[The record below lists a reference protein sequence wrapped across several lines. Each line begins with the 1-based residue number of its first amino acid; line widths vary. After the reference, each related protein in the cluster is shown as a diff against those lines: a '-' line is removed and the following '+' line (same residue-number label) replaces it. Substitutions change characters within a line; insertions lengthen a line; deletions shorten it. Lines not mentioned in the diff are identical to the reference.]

1 MARMMPPY
9 CPQSAPPGE
18 KQLYAALAESAETD
32 NWIVL
37 HSLGIAD
44 HVRQVE
50 GETDFVVIAPG
61 LGVAVIEVKSHSSIA
76 RLADGTW
83 RLGSHRPTAR
93 GPFQQ
98 AQEAMYSLR
107 QYLMS
112 RSVDL
117 RTFSMCYAVWFTGI
131 PARARFSAS
140 PEWHDWQV
148 LDSEDLRADAAAAV
162 VRTLRACAS
171 HLESKRGPEH
181 WHGAGPSDAVASR
194 IATVLRPRFEV
205 AITAGDRR
213 RGRGTQLLAFLD
225 EQYDALDA
233 MQENQAALFTG
244 PAGSGKTLLAMEAA
258 RREAAQG
265 RTGRLLCFNR
275 LLGRRLRADMAGVP
289 GLVTG
294 TLHQELL
301 RLADAEVPD
310 QAGPEFWEQALPELA
325 SDALL
330 EADGEGEDFLVVDEV
345 QDIAR
350 PAFLD
355 VLDLLVKGGLSSG
368 RLLLFGDFERQAIF
382 ETGDGRALLR
392 SRVPGLAAHRLTW
405 NCRNLPR
412 IGHLVNDFSG
422 LDPGYTRFR
431 RQDDGANPSFI
442 PYTAGDDQTPQL
454 SQAVTA
460 LREEGFELNEITIL
474 SPLSSGSAAQV
485 TADRWLRQ
493 VLRAATG
500 DTPRRGEVQYCTIHA
515 FKGLESP
522 AVIVTDLDRSLV
534 PNFEAL
540 LYTGLTRATDR
551 LVAVMDRTTFKTML
565 GRADDRS

>member
-1 MARMMPPY
+1 
-9 CPQSAPPGE
+9 
-18 KQLYAALAESAETD
+18 
-32 NWIVL
+32 
-37 HSLGIAD
+37 
-44 HVRQVE
+44 
-50 GETDFVVIAPG
+50 
-61 LGVAVIEVKSHSSIA
+61 
-76 RLADGTW
+76 
-83 RLGSHRPTAR
+83 
-93 GPFQQ
+93 
-98 AQEAMYSLR
+98 
-107 QYLMS
+107 
-112 RSVDL
+112 
-117 RTFSMCYAVWFTGI
+117 
-131 PARARFSAS
+131 
-140 PEWHDWQV
+140 
-148 LDSEDLRADAAAAV
+148 
-162 VRTLRACAS
+162 
-171 HLESKRGPEH
+171 
-181 WHGAGPSDAVASR
+181 
-194 IATVLRPRFEV
+194 
-205 AITAGDRR
+205 
-213 RGRGTQLLAFLD
+213 
-225 EQYDALDA
+225 
-233 MQENQAALFTG
+233 MQDNQAALFTG

-275 LLGRRLRADMAGVP
+275 LLGHRLKADVAGVS

-301 RLADAEVPD
+301 RISGARVPEDA
-310 QAGPEFWEQALPELA
+310 GSKFWEETLPELA
-325 SDALL
+325 GDVLL
-330 EADGEGEDFLVVDEV
+330 EADGVGEDFLIVDEI

-355 VLDLLVKGGLSSG
+355 VLDFLVKGGLSRG

-431 RQDDGANPSFI
+431 RQDDGANPSFL
-442 PYTAGDDQTPQL
+442 PYTSGGDQTTQL
-454 SQAVTA
+454 AQAVST
-460 LREEGFELNEITIL
+460 LRGEGFALDEITVL

-485 TADRWLRQ
+485 ATDRWLRQ

-500 DTPRRGEVQYCTIHA
+500 DVPLPGQVQYCTIHA

-534 PNFEAL
+534 PNFESL

-551 LVAVMDRTTFKTML
+551 LIAVMDRKTFKTMP

>member
-1 MARMMPPY
+1 MARMMPGY

-18 KQLYAALAESAETD
+18 KQLFAALAESTGTD
-32 NWIVL
+32 DWTVL
-37 HSLGIAD
+37 HSLAIAD

-50 GETDFVVIAPG
+50 GETDFVVIVPG
-61 LGVAVIEVKSHSSIA
+61 LGIAVIEVKSHSSVT
-76 RLADGTW
+76 RLPDGTW
-83 RLGSHRPTAR
+83 RLGSQPPTAR
-93 GPFQQ
+93 SPFQQ
-98 AQEAMYSLR
+98 AQEAMYSIR
-107 QYLMS
+107 RYLIS
-112 RSVDL
+112 RNVDL
-117 RTFSMCYAVWFTGI
+117 RTIPVCYAAWFTGV

-148 LDSEDLRADAAAAV
+148 LDSEDLRAGAAAAV
-162 VRTLRACAS
+162 IRTLQACAS
-171 HLESKRGPEH
+171 HLAGKRGPDGVSGLIE
-181 WHGAGPSDAVASR
+181 AAASR
-194 IATVLRPRFEV
+194 IAAVLRPRFDV
-205 AITAGDRR
+205 AMTPGERR

-225 EQYDALDA
+225 EQYVALDA
-233 MQENQAALFTG
+233 MQDNQAALFTG

-258 RREAAQG
+258 RREATQG

-275 LLGRRLRADMAGVP
+275 LLGHRLKADMAGVP
-289 GLVTG
+289 GLVVG

-301 RLADAEVPD
+301 RISGAQVPED
-310 QAGPEFWEQALPELA
+310 AGPEFWEETLPELA
-325 SDALL
+325 CDALL
-330 EADGEGEDFLVVDEV
+330 GADGEGEDFLIVDEV

-350 PAFLD
+350 RAFLD

-392 SRVPGLAAHRLTW
+392 SRVPVLAAHRLTW

-422 LDPGYTRFR
+422 LNPGYTRFR
-431 RQDDGANPSFI
+431 RQDDGTNPSFI
-442 PYTAGDDQTPQL
+442 PYTAGSDQTAQL
-454 SQAVTA
+454 AQAVSI
-460 LREEGFELNEITIL
+460 LRGEGFALNEITVL

-485 TADRWLRQ
+485 TTDPWLLQ

-500 DTPRRGEVQYCTIHA
+500 DAPRPGQVQYCTIHA

-522 AVIVTDLDRSLV
+522 AVIVTDVDRSLV
-534 PNFEAL
+534 PNFESL

-551 LVAVMDRTTFKTML
+551 LVAVMDRTTFKTMP

>member
-1 MARMMPPY
+1 MMPPY
-9 CPQSAPPGE
+9 CPESAPPGE
-18 KQLYAALAESAETD
+18 KQLFAALAASTD
-32 NWIVL
+32 TENWIVL

-61 LGVAVIEVKSHSSIA
+61 LGVVVIEVKSHSSVT
-76 RLADGTW
+76 RLPDGTW
-83 RLGSHRPTAR
+83 RLGSQRPTAR

-107 QYLMS
+107 QYLLG
-112 RSVDL
+112 RNVDL
-117 RTFSMCYAVWFTGI
+117 RPVPMCYAVWFTGV
-131 PARARFSAS
+131 PARASFSTS

-148 LDSEDLRADAAAAV
+148 LDSEDLRSDVAAAV
-162 VRTLRACAS
+162 TRTLRAGAA
-171 HLESKRGPEH
+171 HLLSRRGPGGET
-181 WHGAGPSDAVASR
+181 GPSDAAARR
-194 IATVLRPRFEV
+194 IAAVLRPKFEV
-205 AITAGDRR
+205 AVTPGDRR
-213 RGRGTQLLAFLD
+213 RGRGTQMLAFID
-225 EQYDALDA
+225 EQYVALDA
-233 MQENQAALFTG
+233 MQDNQAALFTG

-275 LLGRRLRADMAGVP
+275 LLGHRIKADIGGVP

-301 RLADAEVPD
+301 RVTGVQVPES
-310 QAGPEFWEQALPELA
+310 AGPEFWEETLPELA
-325 SDALL
+325 TDFLL
-330 EADGEGEDFLVVDEV
+330 EADVGGDDFLIVDEV

-350 PAFLD
+350 AGFLD
-355 VLDLLVKGGLSSG
+355 VLDLLVRGGLSNG

-392 SRVPGLAAHRLTW
+392 SRVPGIAAHRLTW

-412 IGHLVNDFSG
+412 IGHLVNVFSG
-422 LDPGYTRFR
+422 LEPGYRRFR
-431 RQDDGANPSFI
+431 RQDDGANPTFI
-442 PYTAGDDQTPQL
+442 PYTAGNDQTPEL
-454 SQAVTA
+454 VQAIST
-460 LREEGFELNEITIL
+460 LRAEGFALNEVTVL

-485 TADRWLRQ
+485 TTDRWLRQ
-493 VLRAATG
+493 VLRAASG
-500 DTPRRGEVQYCTIHA
+500 DAPHSGQVQFSTIQA

-522 AVIVTDLDRSLV
+522 AVIVTDLDRCLV
-534 PNFEAL
+534 PNFESL

-551 LVAVMDRTTFKTML
+551 LVAVMDRKTFKTMP
-565 GRADDRS
+565 GRADDRR